1 MPLLMKTPVANC
13 SDMDAT
19 ATSLIALI
27 SIKLYNL
34 SPRKAVTNEN
44 IKRVHYRIVNY
55 LNDGCV
61 PAIKSQILWLGTE
74 WIHALI
80 YHNHS
85 RYKISTRR
93 NLRNGPV

>member
-1 MPLLMKTPVANC
+1 MPLLMKTLVANC

-19 ATSLIALI
+19 ATSLIVLI

-34 SPRKAVTNEN
+34 PPTKTVTNVN
-44 IKRVHYRIVNY
+44 IKTVHYQIVNY
-55 LNDGCV
+55 LNDGCI
-61 PAIKSQILWLGTE
+61 PAIKPQILWLGIE

-80 YHNHS
+80 YHNYS
-85 RYKISTRR
+85 RYKISIRR

>member
-34 SPRKAVTNEN
+34 PPTKAVT
-44 IKRVHYRIVNY
+44 VHYRIVNK

-61 PAIKSQILWLGTE
+61 PAIKSQIL
-74 WIHALI
+74 
-80 YHNHS
+80 
-85 RYKISTRR
+85 
-93 NLRNGPV
+93 

>member
-1 MPLLMKTPVANC
+1 MPLLMETPVANC

-34 SPRKAVTNEN
+34 PPTKAVTNEN
-44 IKRVHYRIVNY
+44 IKTVHYRIVNK
-55 LNDGCV
+55 LNDVCV

>member
-13 SDMDAT
+13 LDMDAT
-19 ATSLIALI
+19 ATSLNALI
-27 SIKLYNL
+27 SIKLYSL
-34 SPRKAVTNEN
+34 PPTKAVTNEN
-44 IKRVHYRIVNY
+44 IKTVHYRIVNY
-55 LNDGCV
+55 LHDGCV